1 VNLYDIAINNLRRRK
16 ARMLLLVAGVLLG
29 VATVVALFSLTAAMN
44 DQILRE
50 QEAAGARVLILPQSE
65 GASFS
70 YGGIT
75 IASDVQFDVKDV
87 PFSLVAALE
96 EGAGEWH
103 VLSVSAK
110 KVEGAEIDGRSVM
123 VVGLDLEQELQSQP
137 WLEVQGTVPK
147 GDGEI
152 LLGASVAAALEK
164 AAGDVLVLADRE
176 FRVTGVLLETGGQED
191 GVIMATLADVR
202 NLSGTN
208 ALSLIEVT
216 LRDTPSF
223 DADVE
228 AIRVAFPGVKV
239 TAVKEVTGARKA
251 VVERFEH
258 FALVASVV
266 MFAVAALTVAT
277 TMIGSVAER
286 VAEIGILRAMGFRR
300 THVMTII
307 LTEAAATC
315 ALGGAMGFAAGTLA
329 ARLAVP
335 LLGQSGLV
343 VAWNPVLGL
352 AMILFA
358 VAVGLGAG
366 FVPAVRAANLDP
378 AEALRYF

>member
-1 VNLYDIAINNLRRRK
+1 MNLYDIAINNLRRRK